1 MLSLIGIGLSVLYA
15 QNAEDRKSP
24 EENFFALFK
33 IVFESAKEVM
43 GKLEKRIQDRRYT
56 KNYGNK
62 KQLLTKLLDAFK
74 ENSEWNSYLPDHP
87 AIIKFKSEI
96 INE

>member
-1 MLSLIGIGLSVLYA
+1 MEKLKRESKI
-15 QNAEDRKSP
+15 EDTLKTT
-24 EENFFALFK
+24 E
-33 IVFESAKEVM
+33 I
-43 GKLEKRIQDRRYT
+43 
-56 KNYGNK
+56 K

-96 INE
+96 INELKKNEVDNRSLA